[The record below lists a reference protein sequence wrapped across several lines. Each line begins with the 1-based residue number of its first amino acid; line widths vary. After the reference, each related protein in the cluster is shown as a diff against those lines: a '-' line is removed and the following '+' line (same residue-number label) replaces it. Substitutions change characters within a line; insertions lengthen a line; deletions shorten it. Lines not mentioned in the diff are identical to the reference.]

1 MSNTDDT
8 SFKFVNNLNT
18 REILVNAYQ
27 AIQLTEMWNFMKKD
41 ITTYMWG
48 KNPEITNILNKMS
61 DLGYGGHSGSSFGW
75 TMRQMQYIAQHGEDD
90 FMDTYLANNK

>member
-48 KNPEITNILNKMS
+48 KNPEITIILNKMS
-61 DLGYGGHSGSSFGW
+61 ELGYGGHSGSSFGW
-75 TMRQMQYIAQHGEDD
+75 TMRDISR
-90 FMDTYLANNK
+90 L